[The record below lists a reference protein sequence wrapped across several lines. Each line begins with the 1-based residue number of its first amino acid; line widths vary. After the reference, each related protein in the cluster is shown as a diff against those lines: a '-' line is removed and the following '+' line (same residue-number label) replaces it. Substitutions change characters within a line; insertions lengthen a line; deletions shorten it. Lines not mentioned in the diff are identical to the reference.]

1 MSGERGGGRPSLQRK
16 KAGGIEVLDGG
27 LGCILR
33 LDEISRVLAKLRC
46 FDAVLPVAGSFRL
59 GTVGG
64 RRHFAGADRAV
75 GGRDGRGL
83 GFGLRDDAV
92 VSGWRG
98 RWVPVLAEQKPVLLG
113 KSGLAWG
120 RGILP
125 EVPPRE
131 GRHKVEGDG
140 KTPAGV
146 FEIGLVFGYAS
157 APPPGTRLAYRQ
169 VTEWDCWVENEE
181 NPLYNQHVVIDPS
194 KGVPSWHEQERMKMG
209 DQAHSLKLEIRHNAD
224 PPRPGMGSA
233 IFFHIRRGPERR
245 TAGCTTMKRED
256 LEALIRWLDPEAAP
270 HLV

>member
-1 MSGERGGGRPSLQRK
+1 MLSCLLLAPFAWERLAADGTLPGRTGQLVVVMAEDWDSDCGMMQWFQAGEGG
-16 KAGGIEVLDGG
+16 
-27 LGCILR
+27 
-33 LDEISRVLAKLRC
+33 
-46 FDAVLPVAGSFRL
+46 
-59 GTVGG
+59 
-64 RRHFAGADRAV
+64 
-75 GGRDGRGL
+75 
-83 GFGLRDDAV
+83 
-92 VSGWRG
+92 
-98 RWVPVLAEQKPVLLG
+98 WVPVLAEQKPVLLG

-146 FEIGLVFGYAS
+146 FEIGRVFGYAS

-270 HLV
+270 HLVLLPRSDYLALRTPWRLP